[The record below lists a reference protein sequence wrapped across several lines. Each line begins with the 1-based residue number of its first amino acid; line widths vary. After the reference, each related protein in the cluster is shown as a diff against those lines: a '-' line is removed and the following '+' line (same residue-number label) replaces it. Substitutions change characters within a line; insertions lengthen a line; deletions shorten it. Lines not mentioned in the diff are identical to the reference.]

1 MPPTPTQ
8 QPAPNKPRRSRW
20 LKGCLI
26 LLLTPPVVLAFLYAW
41 LTSEPAGYREAIK
54 ASQDARKRVL
64 GPRLA
69 PREPKTS
76 PVSSV
81 PVSSLPTPS
90 AASIS
95 PEEARFWGDL
105 RARVEWRNPLFLRS
119 FFTPG
124 LRMVR
129 PEEWRTDPASNT
141 PRVTPE
147 NAKSIRQEITDLQ
160 AKVFRGRI
168 ENSQTGHETGDADRD
183 ENRHLD
189 EAALIQKGLW
199 TVRDMDRL
207 EGLFLDPLWN
217 EEGGPDSALI
227 ERAWRPQRP
236 VDSLI
241 YLTLYRALQNGDTDK
256 ASTLVER
263 YVRLYGTYYFQAD
276 PYDSFRTEMM
286 PTLGNFLS
294 WIVSDPR
301 VPEAILE
308 WTATT
313 LASWPLSP
321 QEYSELC
328 VLNLDRNRGNLD
340 LILKDYTLFSYRNVH
355 DHGYG
360 LEPKDFTDKVSDT
373 IQRLSVPILQRTLD
387 RKMVALIYQDTTEYR
402 KAQRM
407 QEVALLFMGHDRNN
421 PLTGGNSGIFSS
433 FSDFLMQDALA
444 YDSRGTLIEKPGY
457 LSTAL
462 FGELKESP
470 NARPQNSS
478 SEPPQSAFSSMK
490 LDEVSPDDFNEPI
503 AQVRLAFA
511 AARYRREHGRYPASV
526 EEMIPRYL
534 GETFKPNSERF
545 WTLVRMEPL
554 HTVVETTPYD
564 QKTVLKTPQTST
576 SWSTAWWCVD
586 PPSSFTQVLA
596 AYADDPRNEGRIPE
610 NLEDLKPYAKPDT
623 DLAEFAPYFIQTD
636 EYLLITRVLL
646 KDPRQKAFY
655 ELQKEMNA
663 TQGKNDETL
672 RPDTPFQT
680 LYVSIPPWDLKDT
693 GTHSPPPP
701 SSAPPEKRE

>member
-1 MPPTPTQ
+1 
-8 QPAPNKPRRSRW
+8 
-20 LKGCLI
+20 
-26 LLLTPPVVLAFLYAW
+26 
-41 LTSEPAGYREAIK
+41 
-54 ASQDARKRVL
+54 
-64 GPRLA
+64 
-69 PREPKTS
+69 
-76 PVSSV
+76 
-81 PVSSLPTPS
+81 
-90 AASIS
+90 
-95 PEEARFWGDL
+95 
-105 RARVEWRNPLFLRS
+105 
-119 FFTPG
+119 
-124 LRMVR
+124 
-129 PEEWRTDPASNT
+129 
-141 PRVTPE
+141 
-147 NAKSIRQEITDLQ
+147 
-160 AKVFRGRI
+160 
-168 ENSQTGHETGDADRD
+168 
-183 ENRHLD
+183 
-189 EAALIQKGLW
+189 
-199 TVRDMDRL
+199 
-207 EGLFLDPLWN
+207 
-217 EEGGPDSALI
+217 
-227 ERAWRPQRP
+227 
-236 VDSLI
+236 
-241 YLTLYRALQNGDTDK
+241 
-256 ASTLVER
+256 
-263 YVRLYGTYYFQAD
+263 
-276 PYDSFRTEMM
+276 
-286 PTLGNFLS
+286 
-294 WIVSDPR
+294 
-301 VPEAILE
+301 
-308 WTATT
+308 
-313 LASWPLSP
+313 
-321 QEYSELC
+321 
-328 VLNLDRNRGNLD
+328 
-340 LILKDYTLFSYRNVH
+340 
-355 DHGYG
+355 
-360 LEPKDFTDKVSDT
+360 
-373 IQRLSVPILQRTLD
+373 
-387 RKMVALIYQDTTEYR
+387 
-402 KAQRM
+402 M